1 MGVAFITKGLVY
13 LVGAGPGDPGLI
25 TVRGL
30 ELLRQ
35 AETVVFDSL
44 ANPELLDEAP
54 PGAEMLD
61 VGKRGGL
68 HKAEQDEINQ
78 MLFEKASQ
86 GRVVVRLKGGD
97 PFLFGRG
104 GEEAEFLRLNGVEV
118 HVVPGV
124 SASLAVPAL
133 AGIPVTHRT
142 VSSSVTIVTGHEG
155 AHKDA
160 EWLDWAALARGG
172 GTLVIMMGMSN
183 IGRNMRR
190 LMEGGVDADTPVAV
204 VQDGASK
211 DQKVLVTTASRA
223 AEDCEKERMRSP
235 SVIVVGDVVN
245 VRTMLGDL
253 H

>member
-1 MGVAFITKGLVY
+1 MRRGEVY

-30 ELLRQ
+30 ELLQQ
-35 AETVVFDSL
+35 ADAVVYDSL
-44 ANPELLDEAP
+44 ANPELLKKAP
-54 PGAEMLD
+54 PNAEMLD
-61 VGKRGGL
+61 VGKRGGQ

-78 MLFEKASQ
+78 ILLDKASL
-86 GRVVVRLKGGD
+86 GMSVVRLKGGD

-104 GEEAEFLRLNGVEV
+104 GEEAEFLRRSGVKV

-190 LMEGGVDADTPVAV
+190 LMEGGVEADAPVAV
-204 VQDGASK
+204 VQDGSSK
-211 DQKVLVTTASRA
+211 EQKVLVTTVSRA
-223 AEDCEKERMRSP
+223 AEECEKEKMGSP
-235 SVIVVGDVVN
+235 AVIVVGSVVN
-245 VRTMLGDL
+245 VRSMLGDL
-253 H
+253 R

>member
-1 MGVAFITKGLVY
+1 MTKGVVH

-25 TVRGL
+25 TVRGMD
-30 ELLRQ
+30 LLRQ

-44 ANPELLDEAP
+44 ANPELLKEAP
-54 PGAEMLD
+54 PGAEMID

-78 MLFEKASQ
+78 VLLERASQ
-86 GRVVVRLKGGD
+86 GRAVVRLKGGD

-124 SASLAVPAL
+124 SAGLAVPAL

-183 IGRNMRR
+183 IDRNMRR
-190 LMEGGVDADTPVAV
+190 LMEGGVDAETPVAV
-204 VQDGASK
+204 VQDGSSK
-211 DQKVLVTTASRA
+211 GQKVLVTTASRA
-223 AEDCEKERMRSP
+223 AEDCERERMRSP
-235 SVIVVGDVVN
+235 SVIVVGEVVN
-245 VRTMLGDL
+245 ARSMLGDL
-253 H
+253 R